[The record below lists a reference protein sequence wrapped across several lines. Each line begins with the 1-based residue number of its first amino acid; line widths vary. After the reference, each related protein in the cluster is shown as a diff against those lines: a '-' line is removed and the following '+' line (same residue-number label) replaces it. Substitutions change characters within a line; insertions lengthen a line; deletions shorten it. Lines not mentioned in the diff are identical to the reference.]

1 MANEFKSLQ
10 QLIDV
15 STAIT
20 ETPSLSVRDFGI
32 EREKS
37 TNILI
42 WSGVVS
48 SAAKNTYA
56 QLAGTI
62 ATSACIGMTAVIST
76 TSLGSIGIAAL
87 VGTGAAAAGSSM
99 VPVIGWTV
107 AALIAAYGISRYR
120 KAKKQQQEKERM
132 YREIIRRQQAAIQ
145 KQKEIMAELEKMLR
159 DAKSTNTQN
168 SNRIKDLE
176 QQIANLK
183 ELIEILTIQRS
194 NFEAA

>member
-1 MANEFKSLQ
+1 MSNELQSLQ
-10 QLIDV
+10 QLIEV
-15 STAIT
+15 SAAIT
-20 ETPSLSVRDFGI
+20 ETPSLSVKDFGI

-56 QLAGTI
+56 KLAGTI
-62 ATSACIGMTAVIST
+62 ATSACIGMATVISSA
-76 TSLGSIGIAAL
+76 SLGSIGIAAL

-183 ELIEILTIQRS
+183 ELIEILTMQRS

>member
-1 MANEFKSLQ
+1 MSNELKSLQ
-10 QLIDV
+10 QLIEV
-15 STAIT
+15 SAAIT

-37 TNILI
+37 TNILM

-56 QLAGTI
+56 NLAGTI
-62 ATSACIGMTAVIST
+62 ATSACIGMATVISSA
-76 TSLGSIGIAAL
+76 SLGSIGIAAL

-183 ELIEILTIQRS
+183 ELIEILTMQLS